1 MKKITKHAFLVLFI
15 SSIFVGFSNA
25 DKHSNAGTTMGTGTV
40 YESCE
45 DNQKKFNIYRE
56 DITYKQ
62 LPKLNKKGNTTPC
75 RFGLVENESPVKNFI
90 KKLF

>member
-1 MKKITKHAFLVLFI
+1 MKKITKYAFLTMFI
-15 SSIFVGFSNA
+15 SSTFVGFSNA
-25 DKHSNAGTTMGTGTV
+25 DTSMGTGTV

-45 DNQKKFNIYRE
+45 NNEKKFNIYRE
-56 DITYKQ
+56 DIAYKK
-62 LPKLNKKGNTTPC
+62 LPKLNKKGNSTPC

>member
-1 MKKITKHAFLVLFI
+1 MKKITKYAFFALFI

-25 DKHSNAGTTMGTGTV
+25 DKHSNADTTMGTGTV

-56 DITYKQ
+56 DIAYKQ
-62 LPKLNKKGNTTPC
+62 LFKLNKKGNTIPC
-75 RFGLVENESPVKNFI
+75 RFGLVDNESPVTNFL